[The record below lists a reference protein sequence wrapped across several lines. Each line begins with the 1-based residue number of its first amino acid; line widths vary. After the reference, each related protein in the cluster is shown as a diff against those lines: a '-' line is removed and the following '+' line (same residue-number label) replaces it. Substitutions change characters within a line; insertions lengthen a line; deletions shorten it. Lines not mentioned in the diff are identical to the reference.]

1 MMQPGF
7 RVPITLIGL
16 LLLTASA
23 GCRQRPADDEA
34 SIQKSL
40 QEKGTLDV
48 MDQVSKAPDYQPPAA
63 GHLTDG
69 QVKMYLAVREREL
82 KIREVAFKE
91 LKAKGDQ
98 ANQEKRN
105 VGFFEAMKAVGDVAD
120 VATADLRAAQELG
133 YNPKEYQWVKDR
145 VLEAQMLATTRAL
158 NQQVAQSRQSLV
170 KALEEQKRQA
180 TDDAQRAEIDKRIQD
195 LQSDSGA
202 VPDSDPAK
210 EFNAQLLSRYQD
222 ALDRLRSEDQRIAEQ
237 LQKAGP
243 RGRQNGGR

>member
-1 MMQPGF
+1 MVHPGF
-7 RVPITLIGL
+7 RVPVTALGL
-16 LLLTASA
+16 LLLAAGTA
-23 GCRQRPADDEA
+23 CRSKPADDQA
-34 SIQKSL
+34 SIQKRL
-40 QEKGTLDV
+40 NEKGTLDV
-48 MDQVSKAPDYQPPAA
+48 MDQVSKAPDYQPPAD

-82 KIREVAFKE
+82 KIREVAFKN

-98 ANQEKRN
+98 ENQEKKN

-133 YNPKEYQWVKDR
+133 YNPKEYQWVRDR

-180 TDDAQRAEIDKRIQD
+180 TDDAQRAEIDKQIQD
-195 LQSDSGA
+195 LQRSSGA

-237 LQKAGP
+237 LQKSGP
-243 RGRQNGGR
+243 QGGQSGGR